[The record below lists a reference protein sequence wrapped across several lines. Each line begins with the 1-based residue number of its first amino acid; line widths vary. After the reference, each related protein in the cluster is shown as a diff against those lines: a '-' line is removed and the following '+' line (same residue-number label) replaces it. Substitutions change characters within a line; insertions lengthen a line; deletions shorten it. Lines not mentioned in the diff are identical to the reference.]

1 MKKFLL
7 FLMVLVSALFMVSC
21 QQDDNNQNNNNQ
33 NNETNNP
40 EVDPAPAES
49 IIQKILAEASALGN
63 QEKLEGERTVTG
75 TVKEITDAYSSQY
88 KNITFILT
96 DGTADILVFRS
107 KGECA
112 ATLKVG
118 DTVTVTGEVINY
130 KGTIEFQYAA
140 LTVEGESSNTPEVD
154 DSYLNANID
163 VVRNATVGDKF
174 VVEGVVAQITYAF
187 GQKPNGFY
195 VVDETGAIY
204 LYGECASSLKV
215 GDIVKVAGTKD
226 YYILEDEKT
235 NAAKFGYKGC
245 CQLKDLVLLE
255 KNSNNSEWDKKWVSE
270 TTIKDV
276 LETPVAENVTS
287 TIYKVNAL
295 VKKVPGDG
303 FVNYYFFDIDNKTSS
318 YAYSQCNGSDYAWLD

>member
-40 EVDPAPAES
+40 EVEPAPAES
-49 IIQKILAEASALGN
+49 IIQKILAEASTLGN

-118 DTVTVTGEVINY
+118 DAVTV
-130 KGTIEFQYAA
+130 
-140 LTVEGESSNTPEVD
+140 
-154 DSYLNANID
+154 
-163 VVRNATVGDKF
+163 R
-174 VVEGVVAQITYAF
+174 
-187 GQKPNGFY
+187 
-195 VVDETGAIY
+195 
-204 LYGECASSLKV
+204 
-215 GDIVKVAGTKD
+215 
-226 YYILEDEKT
+226 
-235 NAAKFGYKGC
+235 
-245 CQLKDLVLLE
+245 
-255 KNSNNSEWDKKWVSE
+255 
-270 TTIKDV
+270 
-276 LETPVAENVTS
+276 
-287 TIYKVNAL
+287 
-295 VKKVPGDG
+295 
-303 FVNYYFFDIDNKTSS
+303 
-318 YAYSQCNGSDYAWLD
+318 